1 MLEREARWLVLG
13 IHAGAMFYWRAEVAK
28 LDKHTVARHISS
40 HPADCAPT
48 EHPPLT
54 LSVTF
59 SSWHSHLAMVTGYGA
74 LASMMASHQDIEAF
88 RKFSSMNVENILHM
102 QAELQHLEMIINEI
116 RKMPELNSF
125 DRIWIDC
132 PEHMSEDDIRKIF
145 ERSRTLLDQYCKY
158 LTQTANRNSSADGG
172 TDRTILQTA
181 KVNAL
186 NPPPKDNLKLRSQ
199 WYDEESGGNQF
210 LHGVEA
216 GIFRDQDIE
225 RDLMTLKEDAGEKD
239 PLARFL
245 SDRIVPLYHRIVGHR
260 IHRSMAEKPFDG
272 QYWEYR
278 PQTLVQIGN
287 MFCMILSA
295 IIPAFSILVLFSVQ
309 SIEGR
314 LIAISAM
321 SLVFSLVMNVIAQRR
336 ADVFMSTTGFAA
348 VLVVFVGSANV
359 MNG

>member
-1 MLEREARWLVLG
+1 M
-13 IHAGAMFYWRAEVAK
+13 M
-28 LDKHTVARHISS
+28 
-40 HPADCAPT
+40 
-48 EHPPLT
+48 
-54 LSVTF
+54 
-59 SSWHSHLAMVTGYGA
+59 TGYGA

-88 RKFSSMNVENILHM
+88 RKFSSMNAENILHM
-102 QAELQHLEMIINEI
+102 QAELQHLEMVINEI

-125 DRIWIDC
+125 DRIWIEC

-145 ERSRTLLDQYCKY
+145 ERSRTLLDQYCKC
-158 LTQTANRNSSADGG
+158 LIQTTDRKTCADGG

-186 NPPPKDNLKLRSQ
+186 NPPPKDNLELRRR
-199 WYDEESGGNQF
+199 WYDEESGGDAF

-216 GIFRDQDIE
+216 GIFCDRDIE
-225 RDLMTLKEDAGEKD
+225 RDLMTIKEDIGRKD

-245 SDRIVPLYHRIVGHR
+245 SDRIVPLYHRMVGHR
-260 IHRSMAEKPFDG
+260 IHRSMAEKAFR
-272 QYWEYR
+272 QTWEYR
-278 PQTLVQIGN
+278 SETLVQIAN
-287 MFCMILSA
+287 TFCMILSA
-295 IIPAFSILVLFSVQ
+295 VIPAFSILVLFSVQ

-321 SLVFSLVMNVIAQRR
+321 SLVFSLVMNVIAQKR

>member
-1 MLEREARWLVLG
+1 M
-13 IHAGAMFYWRAEVAK
+13 
-28 LDKHTVARHISS
+28 
-40 HPADCAPT
+40 
-48 EHPPLT
+48 
-54 LSVTF
+54 
-59 SSWHSHLAMVTGYGA
+59 TGYGA

-125 DRIWIDC
+125 DRIWIEC

-145 ERSRTLLDQYCKY
+145 ERSRTLLDQYY
-158 LTQTANRNSSADGG
+158 
-172 TDRTILQTA
+172 RTILQTA

-295 IIPAFSILVLFSVQ
+295 VIPAFSILVLFSVQ